1 MNKFKNEEEYV
12 IGKIGGEKSKKQTLA
27 SLFSDKKDS
36 EIPSE
41 LNSNLVI
48 TPQKSKYTLSSVFP
62 NEKIQ
67 DEVFEVLDQMEKE
80 KYYERLGIPLD
91 SQEDVSW
98 ERLIELDEEMRREQK
113 PKRGKFLS
121 KIIKRRGV

>member
-1 MNKFKNEEEYV
+1 MNKNDYV
-12 IGKIGGEKSKKQTLA
+12 IGVIKKADTKKQTLA
-27 SLFSDKKDS
+27 SFLSSKEELIS
-36 EIPSE
+36 EEKEIKRF
-41 LNSNLVI
+41 
-48 TPQKSKYTLSSVFP
+48 TYTFDSVFP
-62 NEKIQ
+62 NKEIR
-67 DEVFEVLDQMEKE
+67 DEVLEVLDQMEKE
-80 KYYERLGIPLD
+80 KYYKRLGIPLD